1 MKKHLF
7 LFVFVSGIF
16 LSGCSKDEIKEEPT
30 LTPPETGENPEE
42 TPEETPEE
50 NPSVNFFPSE
60 TRSYMVDA
68 SATAETVAL
77 FYNLKAISY
86 SKFIIGQQDAFS
98 SFYNDNDGFSDMK
111 KLTGS
116 DPGMLGSDFMFI
128 TDDQNNG
135 ETNNWFFQQE
145 QLIKNN
151 TIDAYDK
158 GMINIFCWHLRE
170 PYEGDV
176 FYTSEMTEFQKANAF
191 KSILPG
197 GANHEYY
204 KQKLQKVA
212 EFTKGLKGAD
222 GSIIPIIFRPFHEF
236 DKDFFW
242 WGAPY
247 STTQEFI
254 SLWRFTVEYLRDD
267 LGVNNILYAFSPDN
281 SYSTTTSYLQR
292 YPGDEYV
299 DIVGMDNY
307 GDLSNQEGANLGAAN
322 QKLKVVS
329 DLAEERVKIPAFTE
343 TGYFVSAGTTL
354 APNFYS
360 DNLYQVL
367 TNNEINIGFMM
378 FWQNS
383 ADSYTVPVPGTDGA
397 EDFMDFI
404 EKDDA
409 WILDDMPNIY
419 DLPEDNNA

>member
-7 LFVFVSGIF
+7 LFVFISGIL
-16 LSGCSKDEIKEEPT
+16 LSGCSKDEIIEEPAP
-30 LTPPETGENPEE
+30 TPPETGENPEE

-50 NPSVNFFPSE
+50 EASINFFPSE
-60 TRSYMVDA
+60 TPGFMVDA
-68 SATAETVAL
+68 DAAAETVAL

-86 SKFIIGQQDAFS
+86 SNFIIGQQDAFS
-98 SFYNDNDGFSDMK
+98 SFYNDNDGYSDIK

-135 ETNNWFFQQE
+135 EPNNWFYQQE
-145 QLIKNN
+145 QLIREHA
-151 TIDAYDK
+151 IEAYNK
-158 GMINIFCWHLRE
+158 GMVNIFCWHLRE
-170 PYEGDV
+170 PYEGDH

-222 GSIIPIIFRPFHEF
+222 GSLIPIIFRPFHEF

-247 STTQEFI
+247 SSTQEFI

-281 SYSTTTSYLQR
+281 SYSTITSYLQR
-292 YPGDEYV
+292 YPGDDYV

-307 GDLSNQEGANLGAAN
+307 GDLVNQQGANIGTAN

-354 APNFYS
+354 ASDFYS
-360 DNLYQVL
+360 NNLYQVL
-367 TNNEINIGFMM
+367 TNNAINIGFMM

-383 ADSYTVPVPGTDGA
+383 ANSYTVPVPGTNGA
-397 EDFMDFI
+397 EDFMNFV
-404 EKDDA
+404 EKEDT
-409 WILDDMPNIY
+409 WLLDDMPNIY
-419 DLPEDNNA
+419 DLPEDY